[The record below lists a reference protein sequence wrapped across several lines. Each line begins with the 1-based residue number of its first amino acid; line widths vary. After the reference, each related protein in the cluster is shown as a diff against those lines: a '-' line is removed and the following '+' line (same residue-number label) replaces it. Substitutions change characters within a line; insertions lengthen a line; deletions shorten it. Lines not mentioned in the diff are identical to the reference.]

1 MGFCKETPLL
11 YRKGIFEMKKFIASI
26 LCVLMVL
33 TSMNFVVSAEIIT
46 DDCAI
51 NLYVDSQSA
60 FTQVED
66 ELYAKEYLLVNV
78 MLEIGN
84 NATAELA
91 SATCDITFDTT
102 KFKFESIDRSGVDTA
117 IETGYNDKD
126 IANGVIKHYSWRMDG
141 LTFDK
146 GSHLLATYKF
156 SAIPQT
162 QEVTGKFDITNSY
175 ATEYEEGSED
185 ENAEIDNNE
194 DEATILM
201 VEYDVTKLFDNEEVD
216 EDTKKVV
223 INYDN
228 KPHSFKVE
236 IESVQDSVY
245 DPEGKA
251 EVQYKVNGEIV
262 DIDSYEFKAEKE
274 YVIEYEV
281 INLPEGYTP
290 VKDTFTLVIDKP
302 KYYVEIGAK
311 EYVDNKVLVLVY
323 TDTDGAFFSYGNKDW
338 EMVDVSGNEYKYD
351 DPRTTEVE
359 AKEFKR
365 VFAYVAD
372 PVASD
377 DNVVRTE
384 ETIKDY
390 EAMIINWYEG
400 DKDTAGTT
408 ALKNESVGAYT
419 ADITDNG
426 LLEIYDIVTAYGI
439 ANARNEYYKDAKNY
453 QYRILRLDHNNN
465 KYVDGDDT
473 GFVSDEVKTELGIK

>member
-1 MGFCKETPLL
+1 
-11 YRKGIFEMKKFIASI
+11 MKKFIASI

-33 TSMNFVVSAEIIT
+33 TSMSFAVSAEIIT

-60 FTQVED
+60 FTQAED

-78 MLEIGN
+78 MLEIGA

-91 SATCDITFDTT
+91 SATCDITFDTS
-102 KFKFESIDRSGVDTA
+102 KFKFEEIDRTGVDVA
-117 IETGYNDKD
+117 VESGYNDAD
-126 IANGVIKHYSWRMDG
+126 IANGIIKHYSWRMDG

-162 QEVTGKFDITNSY
+162 QEVTGTFDITNSY
-175 ATEYEEGSED
+175 ATEYEEGSVD
-185 ENAEIDNNE
+185 KDAPIGNNE

-201 VEYDVTKLFDNEEVD
+201 VEYDVTKVFDGNKIDETSEEVT
-216 EDTKKVV
+216 EKKFP
-223 INYDN
+223 YDN
-228 KPHSFKVE
+228 NSHSFKVE

-262 DIDSYEFKAEKE
+262 DIDTYEFKAEGT
-274 YVIEYEV
+274 YVIDYEV

-290 VKDTFTLVIDKP
+290 VKDTFTIVIDKP
-302 KYYVEIGAK
+302 TYFVEIGAK

-323 TDTDGAFFSYGNKDW
+323 TDTEGAFFSYANKNW
-338 EMVDVSGNEYKYD
+338 EMVDVSGNGYKYD
-351 DPRTTEVE
+351 NPRTTAVE
-359 AKEFKR
+359 EESYTR

-377 DNVVRTE
+377 DDLVRTE
-384 ETIKDY
+384 ETIKAY
-390 EAMIINWYEG
+390 EANIINWYAG
-400 DKDTAGTT
+400 DKDSTGTV
-408 ALKNESVGAYT
+408 LKNESVGAYT
-419 ADITDNG
+419 ADITDNKK
-426 LLEIYDIVTAYGI
+426 LEIYDIVTAYGI
-439 ANARNEYYKDAKNY
+439 ANARAEYYDDAKNY

-465 KYVDGDDT
+465 KHVDGDDT
-473 GFVSDEVKTELGIK
+473 GFVSDAVKTELGIK